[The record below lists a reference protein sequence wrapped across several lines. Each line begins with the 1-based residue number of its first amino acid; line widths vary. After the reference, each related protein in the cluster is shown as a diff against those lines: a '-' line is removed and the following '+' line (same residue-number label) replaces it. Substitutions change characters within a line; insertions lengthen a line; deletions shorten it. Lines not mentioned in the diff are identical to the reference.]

1 MSEALRH
8 ATLRQ
13 LQIFLTA
20 AEQLSFVQT
29 AKILHL
35 TQPAVSMQMTQLA
48 ESAGTALFEKRGR
61 KLHLTR
67 AGETLLPYV
76 QRIAQTMREASEEM
90 DALTGVRHGKVTIGL
105 VTTTRYFAP
114 KLIAQFHS
122 QHPEIELDVSIANR
136 ESVISQLENNQIDIA
151 IMGRPPA
158 RIPVIAEAFAKHPHA
173 IIAAPDH
180 PLAGKKRITR
190 EQLAN
195 EGFITRESGSGTRYA
210 MELFF
215 TEQELSPPITQVMTS
230 NESIKQAVMAGM
242 GLAFISL
249 HTIALEYQ
257 TGNLVVLDVKGLPI
271 MRTWYVLH
279 LANKLLSPAANAF
292 KQFIV
297 AQAPAY
303 METLFPGSG
312 LDAAEQK

>member
-20 AEQLSFVQT
+20 AEHLSFVR
-29 AKILHL
+29 AAEILHL

-48 ESAGTALFEKRGR
+48 ESAGMALFEKRGR

-67 AGETLLPYV
+67 AGETLVPYA
-76 QRIAQTMREASEEM
+76 QRIVQTIREASEEM
-90 DALTGVRHGKVTIGL
+90 DALTGVRHGKITISL

-114 KLIAQFHS
+114 KLIAQFRAK
-122 QHPEIELDVSIANR
+122 HPEVELDVSISNR
-136 ESVISQLENNQIDIA
+136 ENVIAQLENNQIDLA

-158 RIPVIAEAFAKHPHA
+158 RIPVMAEAFAKHPYA
-173 IIAAPDH
+173 IIAAPEH
-180 PLAGKKRITR
+180 PLARKQRIPR
-190 EQLAN
+190 AKLAD
-195 EGFITRESGSGTRYA
+195 EGFITRETGSGTRYA
-210 MELFF
+210 MEQFF
-215 TEQELSPPITQVMTS
+215 AEQELSPPITQVMTS

-249 HTIALEYQ
+249 HTIALERQ
-257 TGNLVVLDVKGLPI
+257 TGNLVLLDVKGLPV

-279 LANKLLSPAANAF
+279 LANKSLSPAAKEF
-292 KQFIV
+292 KQFILDE
-297 AQAPAY
+297 APAY
-303 METLFPGSG
+303 MEALFPGSR
-312 LDAAEQK
+312 LDISR